1 MDGRQRIATFMVP
14 APYEQRQHQQIQAE
28 RGNPEPAR
36 RHERAEHCSMAF
48 RRTDVELEVPDG
60 WGDTGSLTYPF
71 SHTLRIDHGLLKV
84 TSNFASDD

>member
-1 MDGRQRIATFMVP
+1 MDGRQRIATLMVP
-14 APYEQRQHQQIQAE
+14 APYEQIQAE

-60 WGDTGSLTYPF
+60 
-71 SHTLRIDHGLLKV
+71 
-84 TSNFASDD
+84 